1 MKYNM
6 TVQLSASELRSVHPS
21 ESVFLRSISI
31 LSSHSP
37 LSKIN
42 VVPSRLSF
50 RATCVAHLA
59 SLDLMALTV
68 LG

>member
-1 MKYNM
+1 MKYIL
-6 TVQLSASELRSVHPS
+6 TVQLSASTRSSFHPS
-21 ESVFLRSISI
+21 QSVFLSSISI

-37 LSKIN
+37 LGKIN

-50 RATCVAHLA
+50 RATCAAYLA

-68 LG
+68 FG